1 MILGDGVPFL
11 VRRMLAQGWGSTLR
25 RPPLSRRV
33 LASGFNRSCTAKD
46 ATQQFAKCKSSGQVA
61 QNASP
66 ADSTGFSHFLVRL
79 LQGVNVAPVLRGA
92 QSTFLPSKPLSGNT
106 LIHSL
111 RQDSRNICRSLDRWG
126 NRSSSRPRLPVGS
139 PSSRYGPGLQL
150 ARNFSSGGPQFAQ
163 LITNAPLALRAGAD
177 ELREYNKK
185 LSVRAQHPSSSA
197 RAPSSKAAHQFSVNA
212 HSKRLTASLKQALV
226 CHDSPADELSQQSG
240 GSAAS
245 DMDLYFPEPQVL
257 CAETGHHS
265 IVTEM
270 VIPVDPDIV
279 MLLDHRFL
287 PDEKLQRPLSLLDQ
301 RLCQMCQT
309 TSEAYRLHG
318 LRLKVVWQL
327 LRDLAQASSA
337 DHHSFTPN
345 AFFED
350 DSLLGFLPETLHQVG
365 YKVKIRGHSAERVKE
380 LLIDR
385 LGLEHGQWFGQLV
398 RTVHEPSE
406 AEFAEEDSSSFSN
419 EMGGGQAPGSEVS
432 DGQSSLS
439 LLSPPS
445 SPSSSPGESHLTI
458 YGLLSSDTWTDLD
471 FLPNPPDSLVLNR
484 SEIYE
489 PGSLVD
495 DDVFLQDSRLL
506 TRPHLR
512 R

>member
-1 MILGDGVPFL
+1 MILGHGVPSL
-11 VRRMLAQGWGSTLR
+11 VRRVLAEGWANTVR
-25 RPPLSRRV
+25 KPPLSRRA
-33 LASGFNRSCTAKD
+33 LASGFTRSSAAKD
-46 ATQQFAKCKSSGQVA
+46 ATQQFVKCKSSSQVA
-61 QNASP
+61 QNASL
-66 ADSTGFSHFLVRL
+66 AYSTGFSHLLIRL
-79 LQGVNVAPVLRGA
+79 LQGVNVAPFLRGA
-92 QSTFLPSKPLSGNT
+92 QSTFHPGKSLQGNT

-111 RQDSRNICRSLDRWG
+111 RQDSRSICRSLDRWG
-126 NRSSSRPRLPVGS
+126 SRGSSRPRLPVES

-150 ARNFSSGGPQFAQ
+150 ARNFSSGAPQFAQ
-163 LITNAPLALRAGAD
+163 LITNAPLALRAGVD

-197 RAPSSKAAHQFSVNA
+197 RAPSSKAAHQFSINA
-212 HSKRLTASLKQALV
+212 HSKRPTASLKQALV
-226 CHDSPADELSQQSG
+226 CHDSLAAELSQQSG

-257 CAETGHHS
+257 SAETGHHS

-279 MLLDHRFL
+279 TLLDHRFL
-287 PDEKLQRPLSLLDQ
+287 SDEKLQRPLSLLDQ

-318 LRLKVVWQL
+318 LRLKIVWQL

-365 YKVKIRGHSAERVKE
+365 YRVKIRGHSAERVKE

-385 LGLEHGQWFGQLV
+385 LGLEHGEWFGQLV
-398 RTVHEPSE
+398 RTIHEPSQ
-406 AEFAEEDSSSFSN
+406 AGVEEDSSSFSR
-419 EMGGGQAPGSEVS
+419 EVDGGQTPGSEAS
-432 DGQSSLS
+432 SSQSSSS
-439 LLSPPS
+439 LFSPPS
-445 SPSSSPGESHLTI
+445 SPSSTSGESPDTI
-458 YGLLSSDTWTDLD
+458 DGLMSSDTWTDLD
-471 FLPNPPDSLVLNR
+471 SLPIPPDSLVLER
-484 SEIYE
+484 TEIRE

-495 DDVFLQDSRLL
+495 DDVFLQDSRFLPRTL
-506 TRPHLR
+506 LR

>member
-1 MILGDGVPFL
+1 
-11 VRRMLAQGWGSTLR
+11 MLAQGWGSTLR

-33 LASGFNRSCTAKD
+33 LASGFTRSSAAKD
-46 ATQQFAKCKSSGQVA
+46 ATQQFVKDKSSGQVA
-61 QNASP
+61 PNACLGGS
-66 ADSTGFSHFLVRL
+66 SGFSHFLVRL

-126 NRSSSRPRLPVGS
+126 SRGSSRPRLPVGS

-150 ARNFSSGGPQFAQ
+150 ARNFSSGGPQLAQ

-177 ELREYNKK
+177 ELREYHKK
-185 LSVRAQHPSSSA
+185 SSVCAQHPSSSA

-226 CHDSPADELSQQSG
+226 CHDSPAAELSEQSG
-240 GSAAS
+240 GPAAS

-257 CAETGHHS
+257 CAETGHYS

-287 PDEKLQRPLSLLDQ
+287 SDEKLQQPLSLLDQ

-327 LRDLAQASSA
+327 LRDLAPASSA

-365 YKVKIRGHSAERVKE
+365 YKVKIRGRSAERVKE

-385 LGLEHGQWFGQLV
+385 LGLEHGEWFGQLV
-398 RTVHEPSE
+398 RTIHEPSQ
-406 AEFAEEDSSSFSN
+406 AGVEEDSSSFSR
-419 EMGGGQAPGSEVS
+419 EVDGGQTPGSEVS
-432 DGQSSLS
+432 GSQSSSS

-445 SPSSSPGESHLTI
+445 SPSSTLGESPDTI
-458 YGLLSSDTWTDLD
+458 DGLMSSDTWTDLD
-471 FLPNPPDSLVLNR
+471 SLPIPPESLVLGR
-484 SEIYE
+484 AEIHE

-495 DDVFLQDSRLL
+495 DDVFLQDSRFLPRTL
-506 TRPHLR
+506 LR